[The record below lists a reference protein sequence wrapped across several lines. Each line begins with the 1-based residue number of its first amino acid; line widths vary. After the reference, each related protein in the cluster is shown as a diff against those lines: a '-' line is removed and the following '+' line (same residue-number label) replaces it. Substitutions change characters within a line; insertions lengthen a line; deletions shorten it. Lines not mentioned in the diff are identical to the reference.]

1 MTHPH
6 LSPPLV
12 PQGDSLRGKREDEKS
27 ASRGQQTMAEKL
39 LSRHNLAGTPVYA
52 GDIIEA
58 RIDGAMCHYHAAEP
72 MHDLALQAGFKD
84 GLPRVWDPDRVFILL
99 DHHQP
104 TLNQAQADKNALIR
118 SEVNRLGIK
127 CFHDA
132 EPGIAHQMMA
142 DYGLMRPGELV
153 VGNDSHTIS
162 YGALNCGGAGI
173 TRADMFFVLLFGE
186 LWFQVPP
193 TVKVVLD
200 GKQPDY
206 PIAKD
211 IILYLAGKYGD
222 DFAGSMSIE
231 YAGALVPQLSIDSRM
246 CLSAHG
252 VEVGAK
258 FAMFPFDKVTREFVK
273 KRTDKPY
280 EPVAA
285 DADAIYEKEIRLNV
299 DEMPF
304 VVAKP
309 HQFGNVCPVGEV
321 AGTRINQAQIG
332 SCANG
337 RFEDIE
343 IAARVLKG
351 RKVAKGV
358 RFLISPAS
366 QQVYLQCLKAGHV
379 ETLVE
384 AGAQV
389 ITPGCGICQPKV
401 GFLSDGEVCITAT
414 TRNFKGRKGSQQ
426 AEIYLGGPLTVA
438 AAAVAGTIENP
449 KEVFDEL

>member
-1 MTHPH
+1 M
-6 LSPPLV
+6 
-12 PQGDSLRGKREDEKS
+12 K
-27 ASRGQQTMAEKL
+27 QTMAEKL
-39 LSRHNLAGTPVYA
+39 LTRHNLSGKPVRA
-52 GDIIEA
+52 GDFLEA
-58 RIDGAMCHYHAAEP
+58 RIDGAMCHYHASDPLHEMAV
-72 MHDLALQAGFKD
+72 QSGFKE
-84 GLPRVWDPDRVFILL
+84 GLPRVWDPDRIFVLV

-104 TLNQAQADKNALIR
+104 ALSQKLADENALIR
-118 SEVNRLGIK
+118 REVERLGIR

-132 EPGIAHQMMA
+132 EPGISHQMMA

-162 YGALNCGGAGI
+162 YGALNAGGTGI
-173 TRADMFFVLLFGE
+173 SRADMFYVLLYGE

-193 TVKVVLD
+193 SIKVVLD
-200 GKQPDY
+200 GRQPKY

-211 IILYLAGKYGD
+211 IILHLAGQHGD

-231 YAGALVPQLSIDSRM
+231 YSGSLVPQLSIDSRM

-258 FAMFPFDKVTREFVK
+258 FAMFPEDEKTRAFLRG
-273 KRTDKPY
+273 RTDKRY
-280 EPVAA
+280 EPLAPDPGA
-285 DADAIYEKEIRLNV
+285 EYEREIRLNV

-309 HQFGNVCPVGEV
+309 HQFGNVVPVDEV
-321 AGTRINQAQIG
+321 AGVRINQAQIG

-337 RFEDIE
+337 RYEDIE
-343 IAARVLKG
+343 IAARVLAG

-358 RFLISPAS
+358 RFIISPAS
-366 QQVYLQCLKAGHV
+366 QQVYLQCVKAGLV
-379 ETLVE
+379 ETLLE

-389 ITPGCGICQPKV
+389 VTPGCGVCQPRV

-414 TRNFKGRKGSQQ
+414 TRNFKGRKGSLN
-426 AEIYLGGPLTVA
+426 ADIYLGGPLTVA
-438 AAAVAGTIENP
+438 AAALAGEIVNP
-449 KEVFDEL
+449 RKVIHGL

>member
-1 MTHPH
+1 M
-6 LSPPLV
+6 
-12 PQGDSLRGKREDEKS
+12 
-27 ASRGQQTMAEKL
+27 AQTMAEKL
-39 LSRHNLAGTPVYA
+39 FSRHNLSGSAVHE
-52 GDIIEA
+52 GDILEA
-58 RIDGAMCHYHAAEP
+58 RIDGAMVHYHATEP
-72 MHDLALQAGFKD
+72 MQDLAIQAGFKE
-84 GLPRVWDPDRVFILL
+84 GIPKVWDPDRVFVLV

-104 TLNQAQADKNALIR
+104 TLNQAQADKNAQIR
-118 SEVNRLGIK
+118 RDVERLGITT
-127 CFHDA
+127 FHDA

-162 YGALNCGGAGI
+162 YGALNSGGTGI
-173 TRADMFFVLLFGE
+173 TRADMFYAMLFGE
-186 LWFQVPP
+186 LWFQVPASM
-193 TVKVVLD
+193 KLVLE
-200 GKQPDY
+200 GRQPNY

-222 DFAGSMSIE
+222 DFAGNMSIE
-231 YAGALVPQLSIDSRM
+231 FGGSLVPQLSIDSRM

-258 FAMFPFDKVTREFVK
+258 LAMFPFDETTREFMRT
-273 KRTDKPY
+273 RTDKPY
-280 EPVAA
+280 DPIAA
-285 DADAIYEKEIRLNV
+285 DAGAHYEKEIILDV
-299 DEMPF
+299 DTMPF

-309 HQFGNVCPVGEV
+309 HQFGNVGPVDEV
-321 AGTRINQAQIG
+321 AGVPIQQAIIG

-366 QQVYLQCLKAGHV
+366 QQVYLQCVKAGLIA
-379 ETLVE
+379 TLLE
-384 AGAQV
+384 AGAQIV
-389 ITPGCGICQPKV
+389 TPGCGVCQPKV

-414 TRNFKGRKGSQQ
+414 TRNFKGRKGSMN
-426 AEIYLGGPLTVA
+426 ADIYLAGPLTVA
-438 AAAVAGTIENP
+438 AAALAGKIVNP
-449 KEVFDEL
+449 KEVLDVH

>member
-1 MTHPH
+1 MK
-6 LSPPLV
+6 L
-12 PQGDSLRGKREDEKS
+12 
-27 ASRGQQTMAEKL
+27 TMAEKL
-39 LSRHNLAGTPVYA
+39 LTRHNLAGKTVRA
-52 GDIIEA
+52 GDFLEA
-58 RIDGAMCHYHAAEP
+58 RIDGAMCHYHANDPLHEMAV
-72 MHDLALQAGFKD
+72 QSGFQD
-84 GLPRVWDPDRVFILL
+84 GMPRVWDPDRVFVLM

-104 TLNQAQADKNALIR
+104 ALSQKLADDNAVIR
-118 SEVNRLGIK
+118 RAVERLGIR

-132 EPGIAHQMMA
+132 EPGISHQMMA

-162 YGALNCGGAGI
+162 YGALNAGGTGI
-173 TRADMFFVLLFGE
+173 SRADMFYALLYGE

-193 TVKVVLD
+193 SIKVVLE
-200 GKQPDY
+200 GRHPSY

-211 IILYLAGKYGD
+211 IILSLAGRYGD
-222 DFAGSMSIE
+222 DFAGSLSIE
-231 YAGALVPQLSIDSRM
+231 FSGSLVPQLSIDSRM
-246 CLSAHG
+246 CLAAHG

-258 FAMFPFDKVTREFVK
+258 FALFPEDEKTRAFLAG
-273 KRTDKPY
+273 RTDKAY
-280 EPVAA
+280 EPLVADPGA
-285 DADAIYEKEIRLNV
+285 EYEKEVRVNV

-309 HQFGNVCPVGEV
+309 HQFGNVAPVAEV
-321 AGTRINQAQIG
+321 AGQKINQAQIG

-358 RFLISPAS
+358 RFIISPAS
-366 QQVYLQCLKAGHV
+366 QQVYLRSVKAGLV
-379 ETLVE
+379 ETLLE

-389 ITPGCGICQPKV
+389 VTPGCGVCQPRV

-414 TRNFKGRKGSQQ
+414 TRNFKGRKGSLK
-426 AEIYLGGPLTVA
+426 ADIYLGGPLTVA
-438 AAAVAGTIENP
+438 AAALAGEIVDP
-449 KEVFDEL
+449 KEVIRGL